1 MRKQNGPHRHA
12 SGNVGYNQILDFM
25 SQTALQ
31 PWLSSPEARIGA
43 YNGAEM
49 ALSFGDSGAE
59 LAALRSGCGLF
70 ALTWRGRARVAGKDR
85 VRWLHNMVTNNV
97 RDLPVNR
104 GNYNFVLN
112 AQGRILGDLYVFNR
126 GETLMLETDSSQLET
141 LITAMKRFIIMD
153 KVELGTAGEAAM
165 AIALCGPKAESV
177 MAAAGINGEG
187 LQPLE
192 VRDLNIDGA
201 TASLVRGAEQRPGW
215 FEIWLEADKA
225 QTLWATLM
233 KAGAQPVG
241 AEALEMWRV
250 IRGIPNYGQDI
261 RDRDLPQE
269 TEQPQALN
277 FTKGC
282 YIGQEIVERIR
293 SRGQV
298 HRKFT
303 GFLFGDRTPALGKY
317 DFEGRALAEITSI
330 ARVPGTDGPK
340 NIGLGYVR
348 REALAAGP
356 RILLD
361 GIEATAV
368 ELPFEIELSS
378 ES

>member
-1 MRKQNGPHRHA
+1 MA
-12 SGNVGYNQILDFM
+12 QI
-25 SQTALQ
+25 ALH
-31 PWLSSPEARIGA
+31 PWLHAPEARTGT
-43 YNGAEM
+43 YNGVET
-49 ALSFGDSGAE
+49 ALSFGDSAAE
-59 LAALRSGCGLF
+59 LAALRTGCGVF
-70 ALTWRGRARVAGKDR
+70 ALPWRGRINVSGKDQ

-112 AQGRILGDLYVFNR
+112 AQGRILGDMYIYNR
-126 GETLMLETDSSQLET
+126 GESFALETDASQVET
-141 LITAMKRFIIMD
+141 LVQAMKRFIIMD
-153 KVELGTAGEAAM
+153 KVELVEIGADSVSVGV
-165 AIALCGPKAESV
+165 CGPKAESV
-177 MAAAGINGEG
+177 LTGAGVNAGEM
-187 LQPLE
+187 QPLE
-192 VRDLNIDGA
+192 VRDVGFDDIAA
-201 TASLVRGAEQRPGW
+201 TLVRGPEQKPGW
-215 FEIWLEADKA
+215 FELWLDPNQA
-225 QTLWATLM
+225 QDLWKLLV
-233 KAGAQPVG
+233 KAGAKPVG

-250 IRGIPNYGQDI
+250 LHGIPNYGQDI

-303 GFLFGDRTPALGKY
+303 GFLFSDRVPALRKY
-317 DFEGRALAEITSI
+317 DFEGRALAEITSV
-330 ARVPGTDGPK
+330 ARVPAAEGKK

-356 RILLD
+356 AITLD

-368 ELPFEIELSS
+368 DLPFEI
-378 ES
+378 

>member
-1 MRKQNGPHRHA
+1 MA
-12 SGNVGYNQILDFM
+12 QI
-25 SQTALQ
+25 ALH
-31 PWLSSPEARIGA
+31 PWLQVPEARAGT
-43 YNGAEM
+43 YNGAET
-49 ALSFGDSGAE
+49 ALSFGNSGAE
-59 LAALRSGCGLF
+59 LEALRTGCGVF
-70 ALTWRGRARVAGKDR
+70 ALAWRGRINVSGKDR

-112 AQGRILGDLYVFNR
+112 AQGRILGDMYIYNR
-126 GETLMLETDSSQLET
+126 GESFALETDARQVQT
-141 LITAMKRFIIMD
+141 LINAMKRFIIMD
-153 KVELGTAGEAAM
+153 KVELVDIGADSVSVGV
-165 AIALCGPKAESV
+165 CGPQTESIL
-177 MAAAGINGEG
+177 AAAGINAGNM
-187 LQPLE
+187 QPLE
-192 VRDLNIDGA
+192 VRDVGFDDIAA
-201 TASLVRGAEQRPGW
+201 TLVRGPEQRPGW
-215 FEIWLEADKA
+215 FEFWLDPNKA
-225 QTLWATLM
+225 QDLWNLLV
-233 KAGAQPVG
+233 KASAKPVG

-250 IRGIPNYGQDI
+250 MRGVPNYGQDI

-303 GFLFGDRTPALGKY
+303 GFVFGDRVPALGKY
-317 DFEGRALAEITSI
+317 ESEGRALAEITSI
-330 ARVPGTDGPK
+330 ARVPTDGGPK

-356 RILLD
+356 KIVLD

-368 ELPFEIELSS
+368 ELPHEI
-378 ES
+378 

>member
-1 MRKQNGPHRHA
+1 MHPVTLAIIKYWP
-12 SGNVGYNQILDFM
+12 M
-25 SQTALQ
+25 SQIALQ
-31 PWLSSPEARIGA
+31 PWLSAPEARIGV

-49 ALSFGDSGAE
+49 ALCFGDSGAE

-70 ALTWRGRARVAGKDR
+70 SLNWRGRINVTGKDR

-97 RDLPVNR
+97 RDLAVNR

-112 AQGRILGDLYVFNR
+112 AQGRILGDMYIYNR
-126 GETLMLETDSSQLET
+126 GESLLLETDASQLDP
-141 LITAMKRFIIMD
+141 LINAMKRFIIMD
-153 KVELGTAGEAAM
+153 KVELTRAGDDLM
-165 AIALCGPKAESV
+165 ALAISGPQAKAVLAS
-177 MAAAGINGEG
+177 AGIQAGAME
-187 LQPLE
+187 PLE
-192 VRDLNIDGA
+192 IRESSAGGLPI
-201 TASLVRGAEQRPGW
+201 TLVRGPEQRPGW
-215 FEIWLEADKA
+215 FEIWLDPVKA
-225 QTLWATLM
+225 QDLWAAM
-233 KAGAQPVG
+233 IKADAQPVG

-250 IRGIPNYGQDI
+250 LQGIPNYGQDI

-269 TEQPQALN
+269 TEQPRALN

-303 GFLFGDRTPALGKY
+303 GFVFGDRVPAIGKY
-317 DFEGRALAEITSI
+317 DFEGRALAEITSV
-330 ARVPGTDGPK
+330 ARVPAEQGPK

-356 RILLD
+356 KIALD
-361 GIEATAV
+361 GIEATV
-368 ELPFEIELSS
+368 VDLPFEI
-378 ES
+378 

>member
-1 MRKQNGPHRHA
+1 MA
-12 SGNVGYNQILDFM
+12 QI
-25 SQTALQ
+25 ALH
-31 PWLSSPEARIGA
+31 PWLHALEARTGT
-43 YNGAEM
+43 YNGATT
-49 ALSFGDSGAE
+49 ALSFGDSGSE
-59 LAALRSGCGLF
+59 LATLRTGCGVF
-70 ALTWRGRARVAGKDR
+70 ALVWRSRINVSGKDR

-112 AQGRILGDLYVFNR
+112 AQGRILGDMYIYNR
-126 GETLMLETDSSQLET
+126 GESFALETDASQVET
-141 LITAMKRFIIMD
+141 LVHAMKRFIIMD
-153 KVELGTAGEAAM
+153 KVELVEIGADSVSVGV
-165 AIALCGPKAESV
+165 CGPKAESLL
-177 MAAAGINGEG
+177 AGAGINASD

-192 VRDLNIDGA
+192 VRDVGFDDIAA
-201 TASLVRGAEQRPGW
+201 TLVRGPEEKPGW
-215 FEIWLEADKA
+215 FEFWLDPNKA
-225 QTLWATLM
+225 QDLWNLLV
-233 KAGAQPVG
+233 KADAKPVG

-250 IRGIPNYGQDI
+250 LHGIPNYGQDI

-303 GFLFGDRTPALGKY
+303 GFVFGNRVPALGKY
-317 DFEGRALAEITSI
+317 DFEGRALAEITSV
-330 ARVPGTDGPK
+330 ARVPTAEGPR

-348 REALAAGP
+348 REAIAAGP
-356 RILLD
+356 KIELN
-361 GIEATAV
+361 GVEATV
-368 ELPFEIELSS
+368 VDVPFEI
-378 ES
+378 

>member
-1 MRKQNGPHRHA
+1 
-12 SGNVGYNQILDFM
+12 M

-31 PWLSSPEARIGA
+31 SWLQAPEARVGV

-49 ALSFGDSGAE
+49 ALSFGDSAAE
-59 LAALRSGCGLF
+59 LAALRSGCGVF
-70 ALTWRGRARVAGKDR
+70 ALAWRGRIHVAGKDR

-97 RDLPVNR
+97 RDLQVNR

-112 AQGRILGDLYVFNR
+112 AQGRILGDMYIYNR
-126 GETLMLETDSSQLET
+126 GESLVLDTDASQIEALT
-141 LITAMKRFIIMD
+141 TAMKRFIIMD
-153 KVELGTAGEAAM
+153 KVELTRASDAL
-165 AIALCGPKAESV
+165 IALGVCGPRAEAV
-177 MAAAGINGEG
+177 LAAAGIDASTM
-187 LQPLE
+187 QPLE
-192 VRDLNIDGA
+192 VRDTGIDGIPVM
-201 TASLVRGAEQRPGW
+201 LVRGPEQKTDW
-215 FEIWLEADKA
+215 FELWLDQSKA
-225 QTLWATLM
+225 QDLWKLLI

-250 IRGIPNYGQDI
+250 LRGIPSYGQDI

-269 TEQPQALN
+269 TEQSHALN

-298 HRKFT
+298 HRKFI
-303 GFLFGDRTPALGKY
+303 GFAFGDSVPALGKY
-317 DFEGRALAEITSI
+317 DFEGRALAEVTTI
-330 ARVPGTDGPK
+330 ARVPTTEGPR

-356 RILLD
+356 KIALD
-361 GIEATAV
+361 GIEATTV
-368 ELPFEIELSS
+368 DLPFEI
-378 ES
+378 